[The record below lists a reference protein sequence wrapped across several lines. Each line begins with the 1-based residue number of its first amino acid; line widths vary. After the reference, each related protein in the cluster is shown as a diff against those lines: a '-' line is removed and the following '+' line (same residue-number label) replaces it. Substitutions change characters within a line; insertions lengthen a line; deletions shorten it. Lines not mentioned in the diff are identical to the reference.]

1 MLFRLIHYMISLSD
15 MVSQQHLLSQI
26 SLSACR
32 PQIAIV
38 TVHKQSCG
46 ETCDESESES
56 ASHHIQPK
64 PYRKRSSRKVVCSQ
78 CDRKQGLLRSNLAR
92 QHSQVKQAGHK
103 HSQPVEIRL
112 TQRADYRAYLTL
124 DSSLIVSDQF
134 LLYHSRCW
142 NTSEKTPM
150 TDGPKCSRPFL
161 RFVKSQFRLHLLS
174 YSMS

>member
-56 ASHHIQPK
+56 ASHHI
-64 PYRKRSSRKVVCSQ
+64 
-78 CDRKQGLLRSNLAR
+78 
-92 QHSQVKQAGHK
+92 
-103 HSQPVEIRL
+103 
-112 TQRADYRAYLTL
+112 
-124 DSSLIVSDQF
+124 
-134 LLYHSRCW
+134 
-142 NTSEKTPM
+142 
-150 TDGPKCSRPFL
+150 
-161 RFVKSQFRLHLLS
+161 
-174 YSMS
+174 